1 MKLCV
6 FGAGAIGGHLAARL
20 ALVHGTAATSA
31 GCSAS
36 LGQMAAFGRE
46 VGVAGVAGVAGPTI
60 DMLLAL
66 VRGLDR
72 MRRTG

>member
-1 MKLCV
+1 
-6 FGAGAIGGHLAARL
+6 
-20 ALVHGTAATSA
+20 
-31 GCSAS
+31 
-36 LGQMAAFGRE
+36 MAAFGRE